1 MSQPTVQY
9 EKNAELFADYQ
20 TPYKLNRPIL
30 APSGEPGDF
39 DALGVDNM
47 RIFRHKGRFYATYIG
62 FDGVGYQTA
71 LAVSDDLIELQKLGV
86 IFPRGSA
93 NAWDRVGRAVSCW
106 LHDVDLYG
114 NRELI
119 AKDGKYW
126 MFYHAYPAEGYET
139 GSAANG
145 LAWTS
150 NDSFREWNF
159 LDRPVFQKGADGEWD
174 GNYEKDLSSAAEY
187 LVSKGYLCVSV
198 SYRKYPNSKIKDS
211 VEDVMRALYWVKN
224 NAVKYGGDPK
234 RIGVVGVGGG
244 GYLAEMLAVKSTQ
257 SRSGD
262 VNPVLGSVSAVV
274 AIGSPSD
281 VYNYG
286 VLVGSERVERDLGS
300 DSSQKGVFEGGVADF
315 SPISQVGSYTPP
327 ILLIHADND
336 YVVPCE
342 LSERMKLES
351 DARSAKVEFKTID
364 SDEHRIWMSP
374 ADSYNI
380 SPPIWDEVSLFL
392 ANKMKVQ

>member
-71 LAVSDDLIELQKLGV
+71 LAVSDDLIEWQKLGV

-126 MFYHAYPAEGYET
+126 MFYHAYPDEGYEG

-145 LAWTS
+145 LAWTE
-150 NDSFREWNF
+150 DDTFHDWHF
-159 LDRPVFQKGADGEWD
+159 LDKPVFEKGAEGEWD
-174 GNYEKDLSSAAEY
+174 GGGLY
-187 LVSKGYLCVSV
+187 SV
-198 SYRKYPNSKIKDS
+198 WVVPFENSWR
-211 VEDVMRALYWVKN
+211 MYYNGKN
-224 NAVKYGGDPK
+224 NLHWPWK
-234 RIGVVGVGGG
+234 
-244 GYLAEMLAVKSTQ
+244 
-257 SRSGD
+257 
-262 VNPVLGSVSAVV
+262 
-274 AIGSPSD
+274 
-281 VYNYG
+281 
-286 VLVGSERVERDLGS
+286 
-300 DSSQKGVFEGGVADF
+300 
-315 SPISQVGSYTPP
+315 
-327 ILLIHADND
+327 
-336 YVVPCE
+336 
-342 LSERMKLES
+342 
-351 DARSAKVEFKTID
+351 
-364 SDEHRIWMSP
+364 
-374 ADSYNI
+374 
-380 SPPIWDEVSLFL
+380 
-392 ANKMKVQ
+392 